1 MHFSKGIKEKK
12 CLYLI
17 DSLLL
22 TLCTLLT
29 EKNLQFF
36 IDSETFFFQSFLIL
50 LLSFFLLSVL
60 RYVKL
65 YLKTRLEKEGT
76 LEGQR
81 YIVHLAFKN
90 YYNHSIAQD
99 TGSMLF
105 NLTEDVYKLMP
116 WFTYG
121 KLELVLDFIFFVCIF
136 VLMLNI
142 DVYLSVISLICI
154 LVSLGCAN
162 LLSSK
167 LAKAKDDQQKLS
179 SELNQQMLNSGRNIK
194 TIKQLKKAGF
204 FEKKYS
210 EFIQNKY
217 LPVLKKSIWG
227 QTLFISQLIFS
238 QEIIPFLMLFVGI
251 LFALSDAT
259 TIGSAIVVM
268 DMTIKLSDSIQSI
281 GENLSQRHL
290 ARKIQKRMSLLTDE
304 LVHSE
309 GTSLLA
315 PFKSLHIQVHQF
327 QHEQEGPPILKDVD
341 ILIRQGETVIIKGE
355 SGKGKSTLAKLIAGI
370 IPLRDMEGC
379 IYYNEENVA
388 NLSLRDYH
396 RHVLLVPQDT
406 VLIYG
411 TLKENIA
418 MELTID
424 SLDLDEVLYVCGL
437 SEFVQEHG
445 LDCLI
450 SPSKDNISGGEKQRI
465 GIARIL
471 IRKPDVLI
479 LDEITSALDHEL
491 STDVVERI
499 MWYTKKHSITVIS
512 ISHGNEFDKYG
523 TRTILL

>member
-194 TIKQLKKAGF
+194 TIKQLLRKNIVSL
-204 FEKKYS
+204 YR
-210 EFIQNKY
+210 IN
-217 LPVLKKSIWG
+217 
-227 QTLFISQLIFS
+227 IF
-238 QEIIPFLMLFVGI
+238 L
-251 LFALSDAT
+251 
-259 TIGSAIVVM
+259 
-268 DMTIKLSDSIQSI
+268 
-281 GENLSQRHL
+281 
-290 ARKIQKRMSLLTDE
+290 
-304 LVHSE
+304 
-309 GTSLLA
+309 
-315 PFKSLHIQVHQF
+315 
-327 QHEQEGPPILKDVD
+327 
-341 ILIRQGETVIIKGE
+341 
-355 SGKGKSTLAKLIAGI
+355 
-370 IPLRDMEGC
+370 C
-379 IYYNEENVA
+379 
-388 NLSLRDYH
+388 
-396 RHVLLVPQDT
+396 
-406 VLIYG
+406 
-411 TLKENIA
+411 
-418 MELTID
+418 
-424 SLDLDEVLYVCGL
+424 
-437 SEFVQEHG
+437 
-445 LDCLI
+445 
-450 SPSKDNISGGEKQRI
+450 
-465 GIARIL
+465 
-471 IRKPDVLI
+471 
-479 LDEITSALDHEL
+479 
-491 STDVVERI
+491 
-499 MWYTKKHSITVIS
+499 
-512 ISHGNEFDKYG
+512 
-523 TRTILL
+523 